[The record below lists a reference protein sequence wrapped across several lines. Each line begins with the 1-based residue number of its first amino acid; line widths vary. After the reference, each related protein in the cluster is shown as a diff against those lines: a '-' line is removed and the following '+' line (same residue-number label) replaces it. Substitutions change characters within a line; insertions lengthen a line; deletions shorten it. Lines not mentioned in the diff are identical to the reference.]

1 MPSRRNNAEWKS
13 PMLRVWR
20 YGIRNRQ
27 LKFACLAGD
36 GLVRTM
42 MFHVKHTSSMSTSPA
57 PLLVQAAQ
65 RVIPGSGSA
74 PSRIGPFPPGSH
86 SDCI

>member
-13 PMLRVWR
+13 PMLLVCR

-27 LKFACLAGD
+27 MKLPGLAGD

-42 MFHVKHTSSMSTSPA
+42 MFHVKHTSSMFISPV
-57 PLLVQAAQ
+57 PLLVPAAQ
-65 RVIPGSGSA
+65 RLVPGQGVHSIPYRSFS
-74 PSRIGPFPPGSH
+74 PGVTL
-86 SDCI
+86 